1 MWAPMVNRRSQLVF
15 GVLVNVALAA
25 LGQVPLGGQN
35 IPANSAPAQAL
46 NTLRPDYEL
55 GPNDQIY
62 VTAPNVA
69 ELNGRPY
76 RIDSEGFIDF
86 GTLAGRVHAAGLTV
100 RALETVVTTQL
111 RDFVRDPQVS
121 ITVTA
126 FRTEPVVF
134 YGAFRAP
141 GYYALQGGRTLSEM
155 LAVAG
160 GLQPT
165 ASRRIKIT
173 RRIENGPIPLPN
185 AVEDPTGKVSTI
197 EISLDSLTQNIN
209 PAEDIVL
216 KAYDL
221 ISSETAQPVYVHGE
235 VTRPIAIQLGEQQS
249 ISVTQALTQA
259 GGFTQAA
266 SRGKV
271 RVLRPILGTSRLA
284 EMVVDLDRIY
294 QGKDND
300 VPLLPN
306 DELYVPRAVA
316 RAILTPVATGILT
329 SLPYLI
335 ISLAISGVL

>member
-1 MWAPMVNRRSQLVF
+1 MVSRGSWLVF
-15 GVLVNVALAA
+15 GVFLITLAA
-25 LGQVPLGGQN
+25 MGQIPLGGQN
-35 IPANSAPAQAL
+35 APPIPAQSINP
-46 NTLRPDYEL
+46 LRPDYEL
-55 GPNDQIY
+55 GSNDQVY
-62 VTAPNVA
+62 VTAPNVP

-86 GTLAGRVHAAGLTV
+86 GTLVGRIHAGGLTV
-100 RALETVVTTQL
+100 RALETVITTQL

-121 ITVTA
+121 ITVTIY
-126 FRTEPVVF
+126 RTDPVVF
-134 YGAFRAP
+134 YGAFRSP

-160 GLQPT
+160 GLLPT

-185 AVEDPTGKVSTI
+185 AEEDPTGKVSSA
-197 EISLDSLTQNIN
+197 EINLDTLTQNIN

-216 KAYDL
+216 KVYDL
-221 ISSETAQPVYVHGE
+221 ISSETARPVYVHGE
-235 VTRPIAIQLGEQQS
+235 VTRPIAIQLGEQPS

-259 GGFTQAA
+259 GGFTLAA

-271 RVLRPILGTSRLA
+271 RILRPILGTSKLA
-284 EMVVDLDRIY
+284 EMVVDLNRIY

-306 DELYVPRAVA
+306 DELYVPRASTRVL
-316 RAILTPVATGILT
+316 LTPVATGILT
-329 SLPYLI
+329 SLPYLM
-335 ISLAISGVL
+335 ISLAISGVF